1 MPTAPA
7 YNGIVSIHRI
17 HCVVRDTSAAIA
29 LAVALVPGMA
39 HSQMYACEGTAGRKI
54 YSDVPCGSDSKTIQV
69 KPSGGSASVN
79 PDASVATEYYEIR
92 GTTYPALVASIKA
105 NGPEG
110 WWGTAYTSITF
121 QLTTRTTPEG
131 CAVQSV
137 RASAASKVR
146 LPRWANR
153 HEAPARLQQSWDGN
167 FRSLELHERGHVEIS
182 LAGARDLERAIMQ
195 LPPQVSCELLQGEA
209 RKQQQALRIRTQERQ
224 VAYDLDTNHG
234 LKQWTPYR

>member
-1 MPTAPA
+1 M
-7 YNGIVSIHRI
+7 SILPI
-17 HCVVRDTSAAIA
+17 HGFARGASAAIA
-29 LAVALVPGMA
+29 LAVAFVPGIA
-39 HSQMYACEGTAGRKI
+39 HSLMYACEGTGGHKV
-54 YSDVPCGSDSKTIQV
+54 YSDVPCGFDSKTIEV
-69 KPSGGSASVN
+69 KPSGGSASVS
-79 PDASVATEYYEIR
+79 PDASVATEYYDIR
-92 GTTYPALVASIKA
+92 GTTYPELVASIKA

-110 WWGTAYTSITF
+110 WWGTAQTMITF
-121 QLTTRTTPEG
+121 QLTTRATPEG
-131 CAVQSV
+131 CAVQFV

-153 HEAPARLQQSWDGN
+153 HEAPARLQASWDGN

-195 LPPQVSCELLQGEA
+195 LPPQASCELLQGEA
-209 RKQQQALRIRTQERQ
+209 RKQQQALRVRTQERQ